1 MHAAVAKV
9 SPAVEVRSVRV
20 RGSSYQVPLPLSSE
34 RSLAQGLRLL
44 IQASRR
50 SPQAMHIALGEEMVA
65 AAKGQGEAIKLKR
78 QLGRSAVDGR
88 SFSHFRWGTGCM
100 NSVPQQLA
108 RKCLHAFRLQC
119 ILTSVSRAI
128 RQCSER
134 VGAAASQSIIQN
146 THTSLVTRGGATRAT
161 DSLEREFLRN
171 PP

>member
-1 MHAAVAKV
+1 MSHVLHTKIAQKLVTLMMKDGKKTKAEHVLLKALDHIRVVRKENPLTSMHAAVAKV

-88 SFSHFRWGTGCM
+88 SFSHFRW
-100 NSVPQQLA
+100 
-108 RKCLHAFRLQC
+108 F
-119 ILTSVSRAI
+119 
-128 RQCSER
+128 
-134 VGAAASQSIIQN
+134 
-146 THTSLVTRGGATRAT
+146 
-161 DSLEREFLRN
+161 
-171 PP
+171 